1 MRDLRGSE
9 RDLEAGFGTVEL
21 VVLTAI
27 LLGLA
32 LLFKSFI
39 VEYATNLLQNIRSV
53 ELDIMNIGQ

>member
-1 MRDLRGSE
+1 MKGDQGLE
-9 RDLEAGFGTVEL
+9 RDFEAGFGTVEL

-27 LLGLA
+27 LIGLA
-32 LLFKSFI
+32 LLFKGFI